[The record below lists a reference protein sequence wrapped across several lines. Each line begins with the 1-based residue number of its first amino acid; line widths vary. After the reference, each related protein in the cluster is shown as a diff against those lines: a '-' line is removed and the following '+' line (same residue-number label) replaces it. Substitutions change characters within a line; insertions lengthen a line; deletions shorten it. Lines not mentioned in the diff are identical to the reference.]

1 MTRKTYIE
9 REAAEY
15 MANGTISMTER
26 EELLD
31 WIESGNSVLTNP
43 WLMADERGN
52 PMDYLSAVRTAEELR
67 IQHLE
72 CHTS

>member
-15 MANGTISMTER
+15 MAKGPISLAER

-31 WIESGNSVLTNP
+31 WIEGGNSVLTNP
-43 WLMADERGN
+43 WLMADERDN
-52 PMDYLSAVRTAEELR
+52 PMDYLCALRTAEELR
-67 IQHLE
+67 IQHLK